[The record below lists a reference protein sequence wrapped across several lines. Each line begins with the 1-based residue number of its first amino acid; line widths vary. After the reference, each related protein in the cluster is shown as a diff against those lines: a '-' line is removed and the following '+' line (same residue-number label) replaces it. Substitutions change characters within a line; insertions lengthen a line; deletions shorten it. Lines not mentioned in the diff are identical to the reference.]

1 MHAIETRRLSKSY
14 GSRRVL
20 DAVSLDIPAGT
31 CCGLLG
37 PNGAGKTTLI
47 RILLGFLRASD
58 GEARVL
64 GQDCWRDGERLR
76 HDVGYLPGEVRF
88 YERLTGARTLAFFS
102 AVRGG
107 GHAAEIRRLAEL
119 FDLDLSRRIR
129 AYSQG
134 MRQKLG
140 LIQAL
145 MHRPRLLILDEPTT
159 ALDPLVRRTLFA
171 ELRQISREGRSVLFS
186 SHTLAEVEE
195 LCNEVAIL
203 RGGRLVEMS
212 RVDDLRRRAVRH
224 VEITFRDGRA
234 PAAPPPDTLRVISR
248 DDRHLAGTLVG
259 SVDPLLAWLA
269 ATAVED
275 VSISPPHLDDLF
287 MAYYGGTEPRPC

>member
-1 MHAIETRRLSKSY
+1 MQAIETHRLSKSY

-20 DAVSLDIPAGT
+20 EGVSVDIPTGT

-47 RILLGFLRASD
+47 RVLLGFLRASH

-64 GQDCWRDGERLR
+64 GQDCWRDGPRLR
-76 HDVGYLPGEVRF
+76 QDVGYLPGEVRF
-88 YERLTGARTLAFFS
+88 YERLTGARTLAFFN

-107 GHAAEIRRLAEL
+107 GHTAEIRRLAEL
-119 FDLDLSRRIR
+119 FDLDLSRRVR

-145 MHRPRLLILDEPTT
+145 MHRPRLLVLDEPTT

-171 ELRQISREGRSVLFS
+171 ELRQVSRQGRTVLFS

-195 LCNEVAIL
+195 LCDEVAIL

-234 PAAPPPDTLRVISR
+234 PIAPPPDALRVVSR
-248 DDRHLAGTLVG
+248 DARHLSGTLVG
-259 SVDPLLAWLA
+259 AVDPLLAWLA
-269 ATAVED
+269 AAPVED

-287 MAYYGGTEPRPC
+287 MAYYGGAEPLPC